1 MATGKRKAYDPAF
14 KVRVVEFAE
23 ANTQAAAAR
32 KFGVAE
38 KQVRE
43 WKKKK
48 EALLA
53 ARGGPSGAGGKR
65 SGCLEL
71 EENCLAKIYRETSF
85 QFLT

>member
-1 MATGKRKAYDPAF
+1 MLIVVSLRVIAEMATGKRKAYDPAF
-14 KVRVVEFAE
+14 KVRVVELAE

-53 ARGGPSGAGGKR
+53 ARGGPGG
-65 SGCLEL
+65 
-71 EENCLAKIYRETSF
+71 REAVAWS
-85 QFLT
+85 

>member
-1 MATGKRKAYDPAF
+1 MAEIATGKRKAYDLAF

-23 ANTQAAAAR
+23 AR

-38 KQVRE
+38 KHVRE
-43 WKKKK
+43 WKRKKD
-48 EALLA
+48 ALLA

-71 EENCLAKIYRETSF
+71 EENCFTKI
-85 QFLT
+85 

>member
-32 KFGVAE
+32 KFVVTENHEAV
-38 KQVRE
+38 QVE
-43 WKKKK
+43 P
-48 EALLA
+48 
-53 ARGGPSGAGGKR
+53 GGSG

-71 EENCLAKIYRETSF
+71 EENCLAKI
-85 QFLT
+85 

>member
-1 MATGKRKAYDPAF
+1 M
-14 KVRVVEFAE
+14 AE

-43 WKKKK
+43 WKRKK

-53 ARGGPSGAGGKR
+53 ARGGPSGAGGKQKR
-65 SGCLEL
+65 LPGAGR
-71 EENCLAKIYRETSF
+71 NCLAKI
-85 QFLT
+85 

>member
-1 MATGKRKAYDPAF
+1 M
-14 KVRVVEFAE
+14 RVVEFAE

-38 KQVRE
+38 NHEAVQVE
-43 WKKKK
+43 P
-48 EALLA
+48 
-53 ARGGPSGAGGKR
+53 GGSR

-85 QFLT
+85 QFFINFSSLLVGKRPGTFHPLPFN